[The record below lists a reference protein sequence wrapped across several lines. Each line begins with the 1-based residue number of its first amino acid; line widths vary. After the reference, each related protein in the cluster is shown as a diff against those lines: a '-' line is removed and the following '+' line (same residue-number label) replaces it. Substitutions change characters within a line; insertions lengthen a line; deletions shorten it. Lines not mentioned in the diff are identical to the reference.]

1 MTQPRRG
8 TLSKNC
14 GVIMSNFFCKHD
26 VIIKGNCDSYDLF
39 SVKPFSR
46 HKPLKTPLNSKIKLL
61 KYNKTRTTR
70 LGAPEVVNSP
80 ILLFYD
86 YLKSSIGYFIKT
98 PLFFFFHFHFKFFDS
113 LDLKEKKGI

>member
-14 GVIMSNFFCKHD
+14 GVMVSNLFCKHD
-26 VIIKGNCDSYDLF
+26 VIIKGNCVSYDLF

-46 HKPLKTPLNSKIKLL
+46 HKPLKTPLNSKIKLF

-70 LGAPEVVNSP
+70 LR
-80 ILLFYD
+80 
-86 YLKSSIGYFIKT
+86 
-98 PLFFFFHFHFKFFDS
+98 
-113 LDLKEKKGI
+113 